1 MSNSTS
7 STSNGLDAAAL
18 GSSAGLAPMSWIRR
32 PLRRLLARLLRSVHC
47 GSIAVELP
55 NGERVE
61 GRGAAEG
68 PHASIRLHRWR
79 PLARMLLRGD
89 IGLAES
95 YRDGDWS
102 SHDLTALLEFG
113 IRNEAGWGRVFEA
126 SLPAKWFGR
135 AVHRMRANTR
145 RGSRQNIS
153 FHYDMGNAFYAQ
165 WLDADLIYSS
175 ALYATGDES
184 LEQAQAAKIDRIAE
198 LLAPAPDDSVLE
210 IGCGWG
216 ALALALARL
225 HGAQV
230 TGLTLSAEQLAHA
243 QQRVQEEGLSAQIDL
258 RLQDYRD
265 VQGRYDRIVSIEML
279 EAVGERYW
287 PVYFDTLQ
295 GRLAP
300 GGTAVVQVI
309 TIADQHFEQYR
320 RSPDF
325 IQRFIFPGGMLP
337 TVRALG
343 AEAARAGLTLEC
355 AESFGASYAATLAE
369 WRHRFLAAW
378 PSIEPLGFDAS
389 FKRLWEYYLCYC
401 EAGFLSGRVDVGLF
415 TLKHAPSQAEPIPIA
430 RRTA

>member
-1 MSNSTS
+1 MSNSSS
-7 STSNGLDAAAL
+7 STSTGLEAAAL
-18 GSSAGLAPMSWIRR
+18 GAPVGLAPASWIRQ

-47 GSIAVELP
+47 GAIAVELP
-55 NGERVE
+55 NGERLE

-102 SHDLTALLEFG
+102 SHDLAALLEFG

-135 AVHRMRANTR
+135 AVHRMRDNTR
-145 RGSRQNIS
+145 SGSRQNIS
-153 FHYDMGNAFYAQ
+153 FHYDMGNDFYAQ
-165 WLDADLIYSS
+165 WLDAGLIYSS

-184 LEQAQAAKIDRIAE
+184 LEEAQAAKIDRIAQ
-198 LLAPAPDDSVLE
+198 LLAPSPGNSVLE

-216 ALALALARL
+216 ALALALAQG
-225 HGAQV
+225 HGARV

-243 QQRVQEEGLSAQIDL
+243 RQRVQEEGLSAQVDL

-265 VQGRYDRIVSIEML
+265 VQGSYDRIVSIEML

-287 PVYFDTLQ
+287 PVYFNTLRR
-295 GRLAP
+295 RLAP

-337 TVRALG
+337 TVRALE
-343 AEAARAGLTLEC
+343 AEAARTGLALEC

-401 EAGFLSGRVDVGLF
+401 EAGFLSRRVDVGLF
-415 TLKHAPSQAEPIPIA
+415 TLKHVQSQAGAIPTG

>member
-7 STSNGLDAAAL
+7 STSSGLEAAAL
-18 GSSAGLAPMSWIRR
+18 GSPAGLAPTSWIRQ

-126 SLPAKWFGR
+126 SLPAKWFSR

-216 ALALALARL
+216 ALALALARR

-287 PVYFDTLQ
+287 PVYFDTLRE
-295 GRLAP
+295 RLAP

-337 TVRALG
+337 TVRTLE

-415 TLKHAPSQAEPIPIA
+415 TLKHAPSQAAPIPIA